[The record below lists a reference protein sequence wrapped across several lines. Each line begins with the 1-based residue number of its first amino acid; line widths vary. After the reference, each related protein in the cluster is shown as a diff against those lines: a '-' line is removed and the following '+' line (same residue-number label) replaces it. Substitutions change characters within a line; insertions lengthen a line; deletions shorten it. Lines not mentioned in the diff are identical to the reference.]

1 MLPATPKERFN
12 RLVELAERGPESRDA
27 LLGELHALL
36 QDWPADYPAP
46 MREAFAALL
55 EKVARE
61 TVPVADASAL
71 VHAARSMNG
80 AFADVLAPA
89 LALDVRE
96 TRALLN
102 GAPAEALATACKNAH
117 IDRAAYSAIVVLTAK
132 GRDVLERLNAY
143 DRTQ

>member
-1 MLPATPKERFN
+1 MLATTPRKRFD
-12 RLVELAERGPESRDA
+12 RLVELAEKGPESREA

-36 QDWPADYPAP
+36 DDWPADYPAP

-61 TVPVADASAL
+61 APSVADSPAL
-71 VHAARSMNG
+71 VHAARTMNG

-89 LALDVRE
+89 LALDASE

-102 GAPAEALATACKNAH
+102 GAPADALAAACRKAR
-117 IDRAAYSAIVVLTAK
+117 IDRATYSAIVLLTSK
-132 GRDVLERLNAY
+132 DGDVVERLNAY
-143 DRTQ
+143 DRA

>member
-1 MLPATPKERFN
+1 MLATTPRKRFD
-12 RLVELAERGPESRDA
+12 RLVELAEKGPESREA

-36 QDWPADYPAP
+36 DDWPADYPTP

-61 TVPVADASAL
+61 APSVADSPAL
-71 VHAARSMNG
+71 VHAARTMNG

-89 LALDVRE
+89 LALDASE

-102 GAPAEALATACKNAH
+102 GAPADALAAACRKAR
-117 IDRAAYSAIVVLTAK
+117 IDRATYSAIVVLTAK
-132 GRDVLERLNAY
+132 DGDVVERLKAY
-143 DRTQ
+143 ERIA